1 MVTDINLIYKD
12 DRYISIVKDI
22 LDNEKVQ
29 EMKNYRQHYSVNCFF
44 HCLFVSYNTYLI
56 CKEHDFDYVSAARA
70 GMLHDFFLYDW
81 HDDKKK
87 INRKGLHAFT
97 HGKCAYQNAI
107 QIFNLNDKEKDIIEK
122 HMWPVTLSIPGYM
135 ETFII
140 TYVDK
145 IVTMNE
151 KYIKIPNKN
160 VEMKG
165 EIIK

>member
-1 MVTDINLIYKD
+1 MVTDIELIYKD
-12 DRYISIVKDI
+12 EKYISIVKDI

-29 EMKNYRQHYSVNCFF
+29 EMKYYRQHYNVNCFF

-56 CKEHDFDYVSAARA
+56 CKKHNYDYVSAARA

-81 HDDKKK
+81 HEDKKK

-97 HGKCAYQNAI
+97 HGKSAYKNAI
-107 QIFNLNDKEKDIIEK
+107 GIFDLNDKEKDIIKK
-122 HMWPVTLSIPGYM
+122 HMWPVTPSIPKYL

-145 IVTMNE
+145 IVTINE
-151 KYIKIPNKN
+151 KFIRISNEN
-160 VEMKG
+160 AEMKG
-165 EIIK
+165 EILK

>member
-1 MVTDINLIYKD
+1 MVTDIKIIYNDKE
-12 DRYISIVKDI
+12 YISIIKDI

-29 EMKNYRQHYSVNCFF
+29 EMKKYRQHYNVNCFY

-56 CKEHDFDYVSAARA
+56 CMKHNFDYVSAARA

-97 HGKCAYQNAI
+97 HGKCAYQNANK
-107 QIFNLNDKEKDIIEK
+107 IFKLNDKEKDIIQK
-122 HMWPVTLSIPGYM
+122 HMWPITPSIPKYR

-151 KYIKIPNKN
+151 KYIKISNKN
-160 VEMKG
+160 VEMRG
-165 EIIK
+165 EV